1 LAFGAFGSGYQ
12 RYLSERSVLNL
23 LELAET
29 SAFHR
34 DVLTR
39 HLKTGLFSYR
49 VDGHPQSKYLGVIH
63 FGHHRLLRALLSDDV
78 PVSTLRGILDN
89 HLAALCNT
97 VLHQPFDEYLECSS
111 PYSSP
116 LTVLELRQYTSHLNA
131 WMQHVRGV
139 YQSNPFP
146 AHARKSAFAV
156 ALDMMRLI
164 QAIHENTILPDEQ
177 DPFARAGATDRHAIL
192 ETLNNA
198 LLSLNQ
204 EGVLRYPM
212 PRYPHLENLLTKPDL
227 AVACS
232 PDGHMIPVASVSVFE
247 AVALEVGRSIPR
259 SAAISPEPETLLGAL
274 IDESDDFSWGVF
286 TGSTE
291 SVQAVIVRSAYAPS
305 LLSVFVV
312 RLDVDMYCYT
322 GELEVGDLV
331 EMADRLVFMVNRA
344 GIKLADE
351 VTAVSRSSGRVVS

>member
-1 LAFGAFGSGYQ
+1 MAFGAFGSGYQ

-111 PYSSP
+111 PYSPP
-116 LTVLELRQYTSHLNA
+116 LTVLELREHTSRLNG
-131 WMQHVRGV
+131 WMQHVRNV
-139 YQSNPFP
+139 YQVNPFP
-146 AHARKSAFAV
+146 AYARKSAFSI

-164 QAIHENTILPDEQ
+164 QAIHENTILKNEN

-204 EGVLRYPM
+204 EGVVRYTM
-212 PRYPHLENLLTKPDL
+212 PRYPHLENLLERPNL

-232 PDGHMIPVASVSVFE
+232 PDGHMIPIAGVSVFE
-247 AVALEVGRSIPR
+247 AVALDVGRPIPR
-259 SAAISPEPETLLGAL
+259 SAAISPEPETLLNAL
-274 IDESDDFSWGVF
+274 IDESFGLAWGVF

-291 SVQAVIVRSAYAPS
+291 SVQALIVKSTYEPS
-305 LLSVFVV
+305 LCSVFVV
-312 RLDVDMYCYT
+312 RLDVEMYCYT
-322 GELEVGDLV
+322 GELEVGDLG

-344 GIKLADE
+344 GVKLADE
-351 VTAVSRSSGRVVS
+351 IAGAHHSSGQTGS